1 MTDLSADLGEFAK
14 TAKKLSK
21 PLTMKEAMALEAHE
35 SGAPED
41 EVTAHFGP
49 LTVQAARS
57 KLQQVGRVTRPLLN
71 QMLMDAYDSAE
82 NSAQR
87 VAAVKELGKMNGLYA
102 PEKQININSNA
113 SAEELASLSDDE
125 LYRIARGEEVLDGEF
140 EEVNNE

>member
-1 MTDLSADLGEFAK
+1 MSDLTAELGEFAK

-21 PLTMKEAMALEAHE
+21 PLTMKEAMALEAQE
-35 SGAPED
+35 NGAPED

-49 LTVQAARS
+49 LTVQSARD
-57 KLQQVGRVTRPLLN
+57 KLKKVGRVTRPLLN
-71 QMLMDAYDSAE
+71 QMLMDAYDSSE

-113 SAEELASLSDDE
+113 SAEQLASLTDDE
-125 LYRIARGEEVLDGEF
+125 LYRIAMGEEVLDGEF
-140 EEVNNE
+140 EEVEHE